1 MDLETKLRL
10 VIGDLVVKAL
20 ILETELEKAKAPK
33 APEAPKADE

>member
-10 VIGDLVVKAL
+10 VLGDLVLKTLAL
-20 ILETELEKAKAPK
+20 EVELEKAKAPK